1 MLREPCERFHSAP
14 LRTHPCRNDS
24 WSPCVP
30 ASHAIRWCPLDLAGR
45 AHVRR
50 PNQEATITTPIK
62 PASWSYAEA
71 FVAEDEVLA
80 AARARAEEVGVVPI
94 GSGGGAALR
103 FLASVLDARAVVE
116 IGTGTGVSGLWMLR
130 GMRSDGVLTTVDI
143 EAEHQRLARQSFT
156 EAGISA
162 QRARTI
168 SGAALDVLPRLT
180 DGHYD
185 LVFCDGDKAEY
196 SAYLKEALR
205 LLRPGGVV
213 AFDNALWHDRVADP
227 AQRDEDTVSIRDLGH
242 QIAEHAGPGLGAAA
256 GGRRAARREEGMV
269 ARSVR
274 ARRSS
279 LTAAADCARS
289 SAAAALLSDLSGR
302 TRTCQPV
309 YCLTS
314 PGFPGQPG
322 KPAPVS

>member
-1 MLREPCERFHSAP
+1 MNS
-14 LRTHPCRNDS
+14 
-24 WSPCVP
+24 
-30 ASHAIRWCPLDLAGR
+30 LD
-45 AHVRR
+45 
-50 PNQEATITTPIK
+50 PPEEDTITTPLK

-71 FVAEDEVLA
+71 YVAEDDVLA
-80 AARARAEEVGVVPI
+80 AARSRAEEVGVAPI

-116 IGTGTGVSGLWMLR
+116 IGTGTGVSGLWLLR

-156 EAGISA
+156 EAGIPS

-185 LVFCDGDKAEY
+185 LVFCDGDKTEY

-227 AQRDEDTVSIRDLGH
+227 AQRDEETVAIRELGR
-242 QIAEHAGPGLGAAA
+242 QIAEHDDLVSVLLPVGDGLL
-256 GGRRAARREEGMV
+256 V
-269 ARSVR
+269 AKKEWNPE
-274 ARRSS
+274 A
-279 LTAAADCARS
+279 
-289 SAAAALLSDLSGR
+289 
-302 TRTCQPV
+302 
-309 YCLTS
+309 
-314 PGFPGQPG
+314 
-322 KPAPVS
+322 